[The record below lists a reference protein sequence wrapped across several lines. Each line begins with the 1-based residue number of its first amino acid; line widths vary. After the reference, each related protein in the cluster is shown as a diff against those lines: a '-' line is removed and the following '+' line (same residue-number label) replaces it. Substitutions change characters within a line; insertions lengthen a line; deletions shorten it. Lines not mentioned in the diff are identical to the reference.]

1 MIAPIVTGLIG
12 CSLTWISGFIIGFNY
27 ARRTRNWPFWPD
39 RTRGDPAA

>member
-12 CSLTWISGFIIGFNY
+12 CSLTWISGFILGFNY
-27 ARRTRNWPFWPD
+27 ARRNWPFSSD